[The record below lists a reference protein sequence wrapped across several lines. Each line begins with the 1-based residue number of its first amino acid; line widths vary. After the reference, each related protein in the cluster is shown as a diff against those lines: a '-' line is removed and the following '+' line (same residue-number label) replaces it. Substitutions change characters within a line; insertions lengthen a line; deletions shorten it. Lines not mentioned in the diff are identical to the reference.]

1 MSYPTGL
8 HAVSYVLSRMCVTTS
23 VCPFF
28 KGASCPIESYMRK
41 EFPALT
47 TMKDVC
53 LCGKRRQMV
62 LLPHRLCQTGH
73 CQLSHYTECGLV
85 ENSATILTLYN
96 VKNLLTQKHNFATL
110 FL

>member
-8 HAVSYVLSRMCVTTS
+8 HAVAFVLSRMCVTTS

-47 TMKDVC
+47 TMKYDC
-53 LCGKRRQMV
+53 LCG
-62 LLPHRLCQTGH
+62 LA
-73 CQLSHYTECGLV
+73 TEDKWYSFLIDCAKQDIA
-85 ENSATILTLYN
+85 NSSTPQRAD
-96 VKNLLTQKHNFATL
+96 
-110 FL
+110 

>member
-8 HAVSYVLSRMCVTTS
+8 HAVSHVLSRMCVTTS

-47 TMKDVC
+47 TMKDAC
-53 LCGKRRQMV
+53 LCGLASEDKWYSFLIDCAKQDIA
-62 LLPHRLCQTGH
+62 
-73 CQLSHYTECGLV
+73 
-85 ENSATILTLYN
+85 NSPT
-96 VKNLLTQKHNFATL
+96 TQRAD
-110 FL
+110 

>member
-8 HAVSYVLSRMCVTTS
+8 HAVSHVLSRMCVTTS

-47 TMKDVC
+47 TMKYDC
-53 LCGKRRQMV
+53 LCG
-62 LLPHRLCQTGH
+62 LA
-73 CQLSHYTECGLV
+73 TEDKWYSFLIDCAKQDIA
-85 ENSATILTLYN
+85 NSSTPQRAD
-96 VKNLLTQKHNFATL
+96 
-110 FL
+110 

>member
-8 HAVSYVLSRMCVTTS
+8 HAVAYVLSKMCVTTS

-53 LCGKRRQMV
+53 LCGLASEDKWYSFLIDCAKQDIA
-62 LLPHRLCQTGH
+62 
-73 CQLSHYTECGLV
+73 
-85 ENSATILTLYN
+85 NSPT
-96 VKNLLTQKHNFATL
+96 TQSVD
-110 FL
+110 

>member
-8 HAVSYVLSRMCVTTS
+8 HAVSHVLSRMCVTTS

-41 EFPALT
+41 KFPAFA

-53 LCGKRRQMV
+53 LCGLASEDKWYSFLIDCVKQDIA
-62 LLPHRLCQTGH
+62 
-73 CQLSHYTECGLV
+73 
-85 ENSATILTLYN
+85 NSST
-96 VKNLLTQKHNFATL
+96 TQRAD
-110 FL
+110 

>member
-8 HAVSYVLSRMCVTTS
+8 HAVSHVLSRMCVTTS

-41 EFPALT
+41 EFPALA

-53 LCGKRRQMV
+53 LCGLACEDKCYSFLINCAKQDI
-62 LLPHRLCQTGH
+62 T
-73 CQLSHYTECGLV
+73 
-85 ENSATILTLYN
+85 NSPTTQN
-96 VKNLLTQKHNFATL
+96 VD
-110 FL
+110 